1 MESKNRTLWI
11 ILAGVVMVACCGVL
25 IVAVV
30 ALGFISVPSWGWDFN
45 WNFDRD
51 APTSFTTE
59 RITETF
65 EIGATP
71 RLEIDNFAGA
81 ITVRAGES
89 DTIQVIATKK
99 APRGRDLDRVEVSI
113 SERASGLVIRTH
125 KPSTWSSVSIQFEI
139 ATPAGTQLD
148 VHTRAGSIEVRG
160 LDGNVKAGT
169 GAGSVEVI
177 DATGEIEAH
186 SGAGSINVR
195 GAVGPVRLNTGAGG
209 IDYQGSPQGDCSFR
223 SGAGGIRLVLPADL
237 NVEVDLDTGI
247 GSIDVEYPVE
257 GRVSR
262 REVRGVIG
270 TGDEGRIEAH
280 TGTGSID
287 LIRR

>member
-11 ILAGVVMVACCGVL
+11 ILAGVVVVACCGVL
-25 IVAVV
+25 IVVVV
-30 ALGFISVPSWGWDFN
+30 ALGLISPLSWGWDFD

-65 EIGATP
+65 ETGSTP
-71 RLEIDNFAGA
+71 RLEIDNIAGA
-81 ITVRAGES
+81 ITVRAGEG

-99 APRGRDLDRVEVSI
+99 APRDLDRVEVSL
-113 SERASGLVIRTH
+113 SERESGLVIRTR
-125 KPSTWSSVSIQFEI
+125 KPSTWSNVSIQFEI
-139 ATPAGTQLD
+139 TTPPGTQLD
-148 VHTRAGSIEVRG
+148 VYTRAGSIEVRG
-160 LDGNVKAGT
+160 LDGNVKART

-177 DATGEIEAH
+177 DATGEIDAH
-186 SGAGSINVR
+186 SGAGSISVL
-195 GAVGPVRLNTGAGG
+195 GAVGPARLNTGAGG
-209 IDYQGSPQGDCSFR
+209 IDYQGSPQGNCSFR
-223 SGAGGIRLVLPADL
+223 SGAGSIRLVLPANL
-237 NVEVDLDTGI
+237 NVAVDLDTGI
-247 GSIDVEYPVE
+247 GSIDVEYSVE
-257 GRVSR
+257 GRVSK

>member
-11 ILAGVVMVACCGVL
+11 ILAGVVVVACCGVL
-25 IVAVV
+25 AVAAV
-30 ALGFISVPSWGWDFN
+30 ALGLVSTLPWGWDVN

-59 RITETF
+59 RITRAF
-65 EIGATP
+65 DVGATP
-71 RLEIDNFAGA
+71 RLEIDSFAGSVV
-81 ITVRAGES
+81 VRAGES
-89 DTIQVIATKK
+89 DTIQVVATKK
-99 APRGRDLDRVEVSI
+99 APRGRDMDRVEVSI
-113 SERASGLVIRTH
+113 SERGSGLVIETR
-125 KPSTWSSVSIQFEI
+125 KPSTWSNVSIQFEI
-139 ATPAGTQLD
+139 TTPVGTQLD
-148 VHTRAGSIEVRG
+148 VRTRAGSIEVRG
-160 LDGNVKAGT
+160 LDGGVNAST
-169 GAGSVEVI
+169 GAGSVEI
-177 DATGEIEAH
+177 TDATGKIDAH
-186 SGAGSINVR
+186 SGAGSISVQ
-195 GAVGPVRLNTGAGG
+195 GAIGPVRLNTGAGG
-209 IDYQGSPQGDCSFR
+209 IDYQGSPQGDCSFH
-223 SGAGGIRLVLPADL
+223 SGAGSIKLVLPADL

-257 GRVSR
+257 GRVSK